1 MALRYLNDVGEK
13 FVRTDRKEMVQGITK
28 ACGRVV
34 VGETI
39 TYRQNLIDGVSNV
52 ELLKGC
58 GCDMVLINHYDM
70 DMPMMPGLASSKE
83 GIEKFFFL
91 VERVRQ
97 QGGSAGSISGRGG
110 ISGLF
115 SGESGIRKD
124 TCGCETAGGDSGR
137 NCTAVYGR

>member
-83 GIEKFFFL
+83 GIEKFFPCGTS
-91 VERVRQ
+91 Q
-97 QGGSAGSISGRGG
+97 AAGGSAGSISGRGE
-110 ISGLF
+110 F
-115 SGESGIRKD
+115 QDYFWRVW
-124 TCGCETAGGDSGR
+124 DSEGHLR
-137 NCTAVYGR
+137 M